1 MGFRGARRI
10 PNPNISGADGKYG
23 WDVLIGKWKV
33 VFEKDGYYTVESIE
47 LDVPP
52 AHPDVNMSMVST
64 SPAMLKAVRA
74 GAMGAY
80 IDFTFDRP
88 VLVDDAKRLVSVL
101 LGGDAL
107 DGNVEALNAALT
119 AFGNKQ
125 KAGENDVTVG
135 QNVATKFRFTPDD
148 PIEVGASVKV
158 VGKKGILTYNGIEM
172 AAFESEYVLITD
184 AASDPITALFYSGI
198 REWMPVQGL
207 T

>member
-1 MGFRGARRI
+1 M
-10 PNPNISGADGKYG
+10 PC
-23 WDVLIGKWKV
+23 
-33 VFEKDGYYTVESIE
+33 
-47 LDVPP
+47 
-52 AHPDVNMSMVST
+52 
-64 SPAMLKAVRA
+64 
-74 GAMGAY
+74 
-80 IDFTFDRP
+80 

-198 REWMPVQGL
+198 RELDAGARLDLMTDL
-207 T
+207 TVTGSAGKITFRALNPAIATVDANGVVTAVSGCPPGSVSIPRRRVPLPLHRRRCSYRPRRRSRCSSTLPAPCR